1 MNDSMRLVYT
11 LLLFFTLAQ
20 FLGIFT
26 GKIILSD
33 IERNPYVSGLL
44 VTTDTEDPGNALL
57 FTAYVLLG
65 AVISILIIR
74 KLELHF
80 FLFRII
86 EFILIAM
93 TSSLV
98 FYAFLRLAFG
108 YDISTLGGVLI
119 GLAFATAKIF
129 VHQLKNMAAI
139 FATAGVGVVFGI
151 SMGIIPIVFFLILL
165 SIYDFVSVFITK
177 HMVELADFIISKDL
191 AFTITAQRV
200 LPTKEVRRID
210 LGTGDI
216 IAPIMMEVSLLSY
229 APITAMFVMVGSV
242 ISLGTF
248 LILIHKNMI
257 CLPALPPIV
266 LGTILG
272 LLVGVMT
279 GFN

>member
-1 MNDSMRLVYT
+1 MRLVYT

-26 GKIILSD
+26 GKIILGD
-33 IERNPYVSGLL
+33 IETNPYVSGLL
-44 VTTDTEDPGNALL
+44 VTSDTEDPGNALL

-119 GLAFATAKIF
+119 GLAFASAKIF

-151 SMGIIPIVFFLILL
+151 SMGIVPIVFFLILL

-200 LPTKEVRRID
+200 LPSKEVRRID

-229 APITAMFVMVGSV
+229 APITAMFVMIGSV

-248 LILIHKNMI
+248 LILIHNNKI

-272 LLVGVMT
+272 LLVGVLT

>member
-1 MNDSMRLVYT
+1 MRLVYT

-26 GKIILSD
+26 GKIILGD

-57 FTAYVLLG
+57 FTGYVLLG

-98 FYAFLRLAFG
+98 FYSFLRLAFG

-119 GLAFATAKIF
+119 GLAFASAKIF

-151 SMGIIPIVFFLILL
+151 SMGVVPIVFFLILL
-165 SIYDFVSVFITK
+165 SIYDFVAVFITK

-191 AFTITAQRV
+191 AFTITACRV

-229 APITAMFVMVGSV
+229 APITAMFVMIGSV
-242 ISLGTF
+242 ISLGIF
-248 LILIHKNMI
+248 LILIHKNKV

>member
-1 MNDSMRLVYT
+1 MRLVYT

-20 FLGIFT
+20 FLGVFT
-26 GKIILSD
+26 GRVILND
-33 IERNPYVSGLL
+33 IESNPYVSGLV
-44 VTTDTEDPGNALL
+44 VTTDTESPENALL

-98 FYAFLRLAFG
+98 FYAFLRFAFG
-108 YDISTLGGVLI
+108 YDVSTVGGSLLGL
-119 GLAFATAKIF
+119 LFATAKIF
-129 VHQLKNMAAI
+129 VHQLKNVAAI

-151 SMGIIPIVFFLILL
+151 SMGVIPIVFFLILL

-177 HMVELADFIISKDL
+177 HMVELADFIINKDL
-191 AFTITAQRV
+191 AFTVTAQRV

-216 IAPIMMEVSLLSY
+216 IAPIMMEVSLLPY
-229 APITAMFVMVGSV
+229 APVTAVYVMLGSV
-242 ISLGTF
+242 LSLGIF
-248 LILIHKNMI
+248 LILIHKNRI

-272 LLVGVMT
+272 LLLGVMT

>member
-1 MNDSMRLVYT
+1 MRLVYT